1 VTGSANAGG
10 FSGIGLTDLGDGVGI
25 VTAVSG
31 SGVSAF
37 NEFFLND
44 YTIDLMNKSLTDTY
58 KVTFQIDFSQDASV
72 TVDAAAK
79 AKLDVDRELPL
90 PVVVELF
97 SFGNLDTTLAML
109 GPFSDSGMTLFDII
123 LAPGVTGMVE
133 GKQDIEGKAVGGS
146 YSVAQNMFISVAN
159 VMNLTAPPIPPVPV
173 PPAMLLFGTG
183 LLGLMGYARRRK
195 EKLAA

>member
-1 VTGSANAGG
+1 MLQN
-10 FSGIGLTDLGDGVGI
+10 
-25 VTAVSG
+25 
-31 SGVSAF
+31 
-37 NEFFLND
+37 
-44 YTIDLMNKSLTDTY
+44 
-58 KVTFQIDFSQDASV
+58 ASV

-90 PVVVELF
+90 PVVNELF
-97 SFGNLDTTLAML
+97 SFGDLDTTLMHP

-133 GKQDIEGKAVGGS
+133 GKQDIEGIAVVGGS

-173 PPAMLLFGTG
+173 PPAILLFGTG

-195 EKLAA
+195 THGGSGL